1 MSELSLLKL
10 RYKAADTRIN
20 TLNKKTRKEW
30 SRKTE
35 NRFMIYTETS
45 LTYLRDNST
54 KQVQQEEREPQ
65 T

>member
-20 TLNKKTRKEW
+20 TLNKKTRKKW

-54 KQVQQEEREPQ
+54 KQVQQEEREPKI
-65 T
+65 